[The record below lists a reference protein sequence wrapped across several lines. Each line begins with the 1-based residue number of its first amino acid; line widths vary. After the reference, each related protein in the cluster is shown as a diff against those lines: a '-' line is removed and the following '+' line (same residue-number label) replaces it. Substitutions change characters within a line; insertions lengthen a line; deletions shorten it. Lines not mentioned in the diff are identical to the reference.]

1 MELFENLKW
10 YNILIIILLIIITV
24 SIIMLPTNP
33 SSASTGTCNIVCPR
47 IKQEQ
52 EQEQSNSPKE
62 YFEAETKIS
71 NEPKPELVLYYAT
84 WCHFSREF
92 LGVWSNFEKYA
103 KDNLSN
109 VRVMAVRCEGENE
122 ATCNQKGV
130 NGYPTVILYMVDGTE
145 HKFEG
150 PRTVDGLKQFV
161 AQYVK

>member
-47 IKQEQ
+47 IKQ

>member
-24 SIIMLPTNP
+24 SIIMLPTQNP
-33 SSASTGTCNIVCPR
+33 IANTGTCNMVCSKSSR
-47 IKQEQ
+47 SI
-52 EQEQSNSPKE
+52 QEQSNSPKE
-62 YFEAETKIS
+62 YFETDRKIN

-103 KDNLSN
+103 KDNLPN
-109 VRVMAVRCEGENE
+109 IRVMAVRCEGENE

>member
-24 SIIMLPTNP
+24 SIIMLPNNSQNTT
-33 SSASTGTCNIVCPR
+33 TGTCNMVCPS

-52 EQEQSNSPKE
+52 PIKSNE
-62 YFEAETKIS
+62 HFEAETKIS

-84 WCHFSREF
+84 WCHYSREF
-92 LGVWSNFEKYA
+92 LGDWSKFDQYA
-103 KDNLSN
+103 KDNLPKI
-109 VRVMAVRCEGENE
+109 RVMAVRCEGENE
-122 ATCNQKGV
+122 ATCQQKGV
-130 NGYPTVILYMVDGTE
+130 NSYPTVILYMVDGSE